1 METKKRNKN
10 MGKALGKVQILK
22 VIVTICHLELY
33 IIKDLL
39 KSRDSSPVQEQISQ
53 KYSVYT

>member
-1 METKKRNKN
+1 
-10 MGKALGKVQILK
+10 MGKASGKVQILK
-22 VIVTICHLELY
+22 VIVTICHLEIY

-39 KSRDSSPVQEQISQ
+39 KSRDSTPVQEQISQ

>member
-1 METKKRNKN
+1 

-22 VIVTICHLELY
+22 VIVTICHLVLY